1 MIFRFCAFFVICIA
15 LVNGRPIRASGSS
28 TVFPFMKSVAE
39 HFVKEYSFEA
49 PIIESVG
56 TGGGVKLFCA
66 PYSVNSPS
74 ILMASRP
81 IKTSE
86 VETCHKNGVQ
96 FMQFVIGYDAIV
108 LVISEKDEVAL
119 TKENVFSALT
129 PKIWQQDKFI
139 DNKVVT
145 WESVKDSKHKGL
157 ILFYG
162 PPTSSGTRDA
172 FIDLIMKEEAN
183 KNSRIIALKSKNK
196 TLYNNITKNLRT
208 DVWNS
213 MGENDAIT
221 VKRVLEN
228 KNAIGVLGYNYFKEN
243 RRIVR
248 AIRINGVLP
257 EEENLYSKKYPL
269 MRKLFLYVNIE
280 SVKYIPGLY
289 QFMDTFFSEN
299 AIERGGYL
307 LDLGLIPLNN
317 KGILANKNE
326 VERMKK
332 W

>member
-1 MIFRFCAFFVICIA
+1 MIFRCLVFFVSFVA
-15 LVNGRPIRASGSS
+15 LINGHPIRASGSS

-39 HFVKEYSFEA
+39 HFVKEYSFES

-56 TGGGVKLFCA
+56 TGGGTKLFCA
-66 PYSVNSPS
+66 PYTVNSPS

-86 VETCHKNGVQ
+86 IATCHKNGVN
-96 FMQFVIGYDAIV
+96 FVEFVIGYDAIA
-108 LVISEKDEVAL
+108 LVVSEKEEIYF
-119 TKENVFSALT
+119 TKENIFYALT
-129 PKIWQQDKFI
+129 PKILQKGKFV
-139 DNKVVT
+139 DNKVLA
-145 WESVKDSKHKGL
+145 WENIKDSKHKGH

-183 KNSRIIALKSKNK
+183 KDPRILKLKSKNK
-196 TLYNNITKNLRT
+196 TLYNSITKNLRT

-228 KNAIGVLGYNYFKEN
+228 KNAIGVLGYNYYKEN
-243 RRIVR
+243 KHTVTPIH
-248 AIRINGVLP
+248 INGVSLD
-257 EEENLYSKKYPL
+257 EKNLYSKKYPL

-280 SVKYIPGLY
+280 SVKYVPGLY
-289 QFMDTFFSEN
+289 QLMCTVFSDN
-299 AIERGGYL
+299 AIGKGGYL
-307 LDLGLIPLNN
+307 LDLGLIPLDHEGVL
-317 KGILANKNE
+317 KNKNE
-326 VERMKK
+326 VKK
-332 W
+332 MEKW